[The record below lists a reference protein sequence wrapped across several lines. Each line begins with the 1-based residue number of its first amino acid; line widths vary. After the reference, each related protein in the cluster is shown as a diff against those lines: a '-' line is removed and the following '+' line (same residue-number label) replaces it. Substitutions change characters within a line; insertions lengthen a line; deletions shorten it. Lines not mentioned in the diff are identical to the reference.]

1 MKTNP
6 VLIGIIIALAAGLAY
21 FAFRAGQQSPQASF
35 PEAAQAELER
45 LRADYDSARERYDAD
60 LKELRAEFSQRVRE
74 LEQTI
79 YGLREQLARAGVDIK
94 PMAPVRAPG
103 PRANGEGEAAPEP
116 AAPISKDAFYQLR
129 SNMSVQDV
137 ERVLGRPGE
146 LSYRM
151 GETDGTTTESYR
163 WVWMNSDGSE
173 GRITVT
179 FRNNRLQDKEFW
191 GDAR

>member
-6 VLIGIIIALAAGLAY
+6 VLIGIIIALGIGLAY
-21 FAFRAGQQSPQASF
+21 FAFQAGQQRGPQAGGSS
-35 PEAAQAELER
+35 AELER
-45 LRADYDSARERYDAD
+45 LRSDYEQARARYDSD
-60 LKELRAEFSQRVRE
+60 LKELRAEFSQQVRE
-74 LEQTI
+74 LEQSV

-94 PMAPVRAPG
+94 PIAPRQSPG
-103 PRANGEGEAAPEP
+103 ARNSGTTEQAAL
-116 AAPISKDAFYQLR
+116 AGPIAKDAFYQLR

-151 GETDGTTTESYR
+151 GETDGTSTENYR

-191 GDAR
+191 GGND